1 MKQTLYLCGIIWGL
15 LLSLFTL
22 PQSAQARDRF
32 TIVIDAGHG
41 GKDQGAAGRKIQ
53 EKEITLKI
61 AQRAGKYIRRRT
73 RGVDV
78 ILTRE
83 RDEFISLNERANF
96 ANFCEAD
103 LFISIHAN
111 SARGYAEGT
120 ETFVWSKRHNPWSL
134 KLARLIQKEYNER
147 AKRKNRGVKK
157 ANFAVLRNTNMP
169 AVLTEVG
176 FISNA
181 QEEKYMKSRRGR
193 RKLAY
198 CIYQAVKQYL
208 NSLDE

>member
-1 MKQTLYLCGIIWGL
+1 MKQVLYLYGIVWALIVP
-15 LLSLFTL
+15 LFAL
-22 PQSAQARDRF
+22 PLPTQARERF
-32 TIVIDAGHG
+32 KIVIDAGHG

-53 EKEITLKI
+53 EKEVTLKI
-61 AQRAGKYIRRRT
+61 AKRAEKYIRRRT

-134 KLARLIQKEYNER
+134 KLARLIQKEYTER

-181 QEEKYMKSRRGR
+181 KEEKYMKSRRGR

>member
-1 MKQTLYLCGIIWGL
+1 MRHGQYAYIIMWGVLLTLFCTSVPALAEG
-15 LLSLFTL
+15 
-22 PQSAQARDRF
+22 RF
-32 TIVIDAGHG
+32 KIVIDAGHG
-41 GKDQGAAGRKIQ
+41 GRDQGAAGRKAQ
-53 EKEITLKI
+53 EKDITLKI
-61 AQRAGKYIRRRT
+61 AQRTGKYIRRRT

-78 ILTRE
+78 ILTRDK
-83 RDEFISLNERANF
+83 DEFISLNERANF
-96 ANFCEAD
+96 ANFCQAD

-120 ETFVWSKRHNPWSL
+120 ETFVWNKRHNPWSQ
-134 KLARLIQKEYNER
+134 KLAQLIQEEYTER
-147 AKRKNRGVKK
+147 GKRKNRGVKK

-181 QEEKYMKSRRGR
+181 QEEKYLRSRRGR

-208 NSLDE
+208 ETLE

>member
-1 MKQTLYLCGIIWGL
+1 MRHGQYAYIIMWRVL
-15 LLSLFTL
+15 LALFCTSVPAL
-22 PQSAQARDRF
+22 AEGRF
-32 TIVIDAGHG
+32 KIVIDAGHG
-41 GKDQGAAGRKIQ
+41 GRDQGAAGRKAQ
-53 EKEITLKI
+53 EKDITLKI
-61 AQRAGKYIRRRT
+61 AQRTGKYIRRRT

-78 ILTRE
+78 ILTRDK
-83 RDEFISLNERANF
+83 DEFISLNERANF
-96 ANFCEAD
+96 ANFCQAD

-120 ETFVWSKRHNPWSL
+120 ETFVWNKRHNPWSL
-134 KLARLIQKEYNER
+134 KLAQLIQEEYTER
-147 AKRKNRGVKK
+147 GKRKNRGVKK

-181 QEEKYMKSRRGR
+181 QEEKYLRSRRGR

-208 NSLDE
+208 ETLE

>member
-1 MKQTLYLCGIIWGL
+1 MNKIRFICITLSC
-15 LLSLFTL
+15 LFLNISRNIL
-22 PQSAQARDRF
+22 PIHGEERF
-32 TIVIDAGHG
+32 KIVIDAGHG
-41 GKDQGAAGRKIQ
+41 GRDQGAAGRKIQ
-53 EKEITLKI
+53 EKDITLKI
-61 AQRAGKYIRRRT
+61 AKRTEKYIRRRT
-73 RGVDV
+73 KGVDV

-83 RDEFISLNERANF
+83 HDEFISLKERANF
-96 ANFCEAD
+96 ANFCKAD

-120 ETFVWSKRHNPWSL
+120 ETFVWNKRHNPWSL
-134 KLARLIQKEYNER
+134 KLAQLIQMEYTHR

-157 ANFAVLRNTNMP
+157 ANFSVLRNTEMP

-181 QEEKYMKSRRGR
+181 KEEKFLNSRRGR
-193 RKLAY
+193 RKISY

-208 NSLDE
+208 KSME

>member
-1 MKQTLYLCGIIWGL
+1 MSRIRLTRTILNGL
-15 LLSLFTL
+15 LCMGLIQTMPAKAEGHFK
-22 PQSAQARDRF
+22 
-32 TIVIDAGHG
+32 IVIDAGHG
-41 GKDQGAAGRKIQ
+41 GRDQGAAGRKVQ

-78 ILTRE
+78 ILTRD
-83 RDEFISLNERANF
+83 RDEFLSLEERAEF
-96 ANFCEAD
+96 ANFCGAD

-111 SARGYAEGT
+111 SAKGYAEGT

-134 KLARLIQKEYNER
+134 KLAKLIQKEYTER

-157 ANFAVLRNTNMP
+157 ANFVVLRNTSMP

-181 QEEKYMKSRRGR
+181 REEKYIKSRRGR
-193 RKLAY
+193 RKLSY

-208 NSLDE
+208 KDLEE

>member
-1 MKQTLYLCGIIWGL
+1 MKHRKYAYIIMWGVLLTLFCTPVPILAEG
-15 LLSLFTL
+15 
-22 PQSAQARDRF
+22 RF
-32 TIVIDAGHG
+32 KIVIDAGHG
-41 GKDQGAAGRKIQ
+41 GRDQGAAGRKIQ

-78 ILTRE
+78 ILTRDK
-83 RDEFISLNERANF
+83 DEFLSLDERANF
-96 ANFCEAD
+96 ANFCQAD

-120 ETFVWSKRHNPWSL
+120 ETFVWNKRHNPWSL
-134 KLARLIQKEYNER
+134 KLAQLIQKEYTER
-147 AKRKNRGVKK
+147 GKRKNRGVKK

-181 QEEKYMKSRRGR
+181 QEEKYLRSRRGR

-208 NSLDE
+208 KTLE

>member
-1 MKQTLYLCGIIWGL
+1 MKQALYLCGMIWGL
-15 LLSLFTL
+15 LLPLFAL
-22 PQSAQARDRF
+22 PQSVHARERF
-32 TIVIDAGHG
+32 KIVIDAGHG
-41 GKDQGAAGRKIQ
+41 GKDQGAAGRKVQ
-53 EKEITLKI
+53 EKEVTLKI
-61 AQRAGKYIRRRT
+61 AKRAEKYIRRRT

-134 KLARLIQKEYNER
+134 KLARLIQKEYTER

-181 QEEKYMKSRRGR
+181 EEEKYMKSRRGR

>member
-1 MKQTLYLCGIIWGL
+1 MRHGKYAYIIMWGVL
-15 LLSLFTL
+15 LALFCTSVPAL
-22 PQSAQARDRF
+22 AEGRF
-32 TIVIDAGHG
+32 KIVIDAGHG
-41 GKDQGAAGRKIQ
+41 GRDQGAAGRKAQ
-53 EKEITLKI
+53 EKDITLKI
-61 AQRAGKYIRRRT
+61 AQRTGKYIRRRT

-78 ILTRE
+78 ILTRDK
-83 RDEFISLNERANF
+83 DEFISLNERANF
-96 ANFCEAD
+96 ANFYQAD

-120 ETFVWSKRHNPWSL
+120 ETFVWNKRHNPWSL
-134 KLARLIQKEYNER
+134 KLAQLIQEEYTER
-147 AKRKNRGVKK
+147 GKRKNRGVKK

-181 QEEKYMKSRRGR
+181 QEEKYLRSRRGR

-208 NSLDE
+208 ETLE

>member
-1 MKQTLYLCGIIWGL
+1 MRHGQYAYIIMWGVL
-15 LLSLFTL
+15 PALFCTSVPAL
-22 PQSAQARDRF
+22 AEGRF
-32 TIVIDAGHG
+32 KIVIDAGHG
-41 GKDQGAAGRKIQ
+41 GRDQGAAGRKAQ
-53 EKEITLKI
+53 EKDITLKI
-61 AQRAGKYIRRRT
+61 AQRTGKYIRRRT

-78 ILTRE
+78 ILTRDK
-83 RDEFISLNERANF
+83 DEFISLNERANF
-96 ANFCEAD
+96 ANFCQAD

-120 ETFVWSKRHNPWSL
+120 ETFVWNKRHNPWSL
-134 KLARLIQKEYNER
+134 KLAQLIQEEYTER
-147 AKRKNRGVKK
+147 GKRKNRGVKK

-181 QEEKYMKSRRGR
+181 QEEKYLRSRRGR

-208 NSLDE
+208 ETLE

>member
-1 MKQTLYLCGIIWGL
+1 MRHGQYAYIIMWGMLLALFCTSVPTLAEG
-15 LLSLFTL
+15 
-22 PQSAQARDRF
+22 RF
-32 TIVIDAGHG
+32 KIVIDAGHG
-41 GKDQGAAGRKIQ
+41 GRDQGAAGRKAQ
-53 EKEITLKI
+53 EKDITLKI
-61 AQRAGKYIRRRT
+61 AQRTGKYIRRRT

-78 ILTRE
+78 ILTRDK
-83 RDEFISLNERANF
+83 DEFISLNERANF
-96 ANFCEAD
+96 ANFCQAD

-120 ETFVWSKRHNPWSL
+120 ETFVWNKRHNPWSL
-134 KLARLIQKEYNER
+134 KLAQLIQEEYTER
-147 AKRKNRGVKK
+147 GKRKNRGVKK

-181 QEEKYMKSRRGR
+181 QEEKYLRSRRGR

-208 NSLDE
+208 ETLE

>member
-1 MKQTLYLCGIIWGL
+1 MKDHLFIYGL
-15 LLSLFTL
+15 IGCIFLGLSVKPL
-22 PQSAQARDRF
+22 PICSKERF
-32 TIVIDAGHG
+32 KIVLDAGHG
-41 GKDQGAAGRKIQ
+41 GRDQGAAGRKIQ
-53 EKEITLKI
+53 EKEVALKI
-61 AQRAGKYIRRRT
+61 AQRAAKYIKRRT

-78 ILTRE
+78 ILTRD

-96 ANFCEAD
+96 ANFCQAD

-120 ETFVWSKRHNPWSL
+120 ETFVWNKRHNPWSL
-134 KLARLIQKEYNER
+134 KLARLIQKEYTER
-147 AKRKNRGVKK
+147 GNRKNRGVKK

-181 QEEKYMKSRRGR
+181 KEEKYLKSRKGR

-208 NSLDE
+208 RTIEE

>member
-41 GKDQGAAGRKIQ
+41 GKDQGAAGRKMQ

-120 ETFVWSKRHNPWSL
+120 ETFVWNKRHNPWSL
-134 KLARLIQKEYNER
+134 KLARLIQKEYTER

>member
-53 EKEITLKI
+53 EKEVTLKI

-120 ETFVWSKRHNPWSL
+120 ETFVWNKRHNPWSL
-134 KLARLIQKEYNER
+134 KLARLIQKEYTER

>member
-1 MKQTLYLCGIIWGL
+1 MKHRRYAYIIMWGVFLALFCISLPTLAEG
-15 LLSLFTL
+15 
-22 PQSAQARDRF
+22 RF
-32 TIVIDAGHG
+32 KIVIDAGHG
-41 GKDQGAAGRKIQ
+41 GRDQGAAGRKAQ

-61 AQRAGKYIRRRT
+61 AQRTGKYIRRRT

-78 ILTRE
+78 ILTRDK
-83 RDEFISLNERANF
+83 DEFISLDERANF
-96 ANFCEAD
+96 ANYCQAD

-120 ETFVWSKRHNPWSL
+120 ETFVWNKRHNPWSL
-134 KLARLIQKEYNER
+134 KLAQLIQKEYSER
-147 AKRKNRGVKK
+147 GKRKNRGVKK

-181 QEEKYMKSRRGR
+181 QEEKYLRSRRGR

-198 CIYQAVKQYL
+198 CIYQAVKQFL
-208 NSLDE
+208 ETLE

>member
-1 MKQTLYLCGIIWGL
+1 MSNNKLRALIFCALAIL
-15 LLSLFTL
+15 LGTPFASL
-22 PQSAQARDRF
+22 QAEGRF
-32 TIVIDAGHG
+32 RIVLDAGHG
-41 GKDQGAAGRKIQ
+41 GRDQGASGRKIQ
-53 EKEITLKI
+53 EKDLTLKI

-78 ILTRE
+78 ILTRD

-96 ANFCEAD
+96 ANFCQAD

-111 SARGYAEGT
+111 SAKGYADGT
-120 ETFVWSKRHNPWSL
+120 ETFVWNKRQNPWSL
-134 KLARLIQKEYNER
+134 KMAQLIQKEYTQR

-181 QEEKYMKSRRGR
+181 KEEKYLKSRRGR
-193 RKLAY
+193 KKIAY
-198 CIYQAVKQYL
+198 CIYRAVKEYL
-208 NSLDE
+208 KDLED

>member
-1 MKQTLYLCGIIWGL
+1 MRHGQYAYIIMWGVL
-15 LLSLFTL
+15 LALSCTSVPAL
-22 PQSAQARDRF
+22 AEGRF
-32 TIVIDAGHG
+32 KIVIDAGHG
-41 GKDQGAAGRKIQ
+41 GRDQGAAGRKAQ
-53 EKEITLKI
+53 EKDITLKI
-61 AQRAGKYIRRRT
+61 AQRTGKYIRRRT

-78 ILTRE
+78 ILTRDK
-83 RDEFISLNERANF
+83 DEFISLNERANF
-96 ANFCEAD
+96 ANFCQAD

-120 ETFVWSKRHNPWSL
+120 ETFVWNKRHNPWSL
-134 KLARLIQKEYNER
+134 KLAQLIQEEYTER
-147 AKRKNRGVKK
+147 GKRKNRGVKK

-181 QEEKYMKSRRGR
+181 QEEKYLRSRRGR

-208 NSLDE
+208 ETLE

>member
-15 LLSLFTL
+15 LLSPFAL

-41 GKDQGAAGRKIQ
+41 GKDQGAAGRKVQ

-83 RDEFISLNERANF
+83 RDEFIPLSERANF

-134 KLARLIQKEYNER
+134 KLARLIQKEYAER

-208 NSLDE
+208 NSLDK

>member
-120 ETFVWSKRHNPWSL
+120 ETFVWNKRHNPWSL
-134 KLARLIQKEYNER
+134 KLARLIQKEYTER